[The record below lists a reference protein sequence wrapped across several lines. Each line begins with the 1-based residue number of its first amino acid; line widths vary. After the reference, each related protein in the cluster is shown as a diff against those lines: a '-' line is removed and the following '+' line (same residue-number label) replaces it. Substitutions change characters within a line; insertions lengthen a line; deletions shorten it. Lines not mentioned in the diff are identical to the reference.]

1 MKIIGLNGSPRKD
14 GNSAKLL
21 AEALRGAEEAGAET
35 ESIYLY
41 DKNYKGCRSCFACKR
56 KSPAYG
62 KGCMMKDDL
71 SPILEQML
79 LADAWVFAT
88 PIYLGHM
95 SSSLSALLERLEFS
109 HHNYDA
115 HEKMLPKEYPSL
127 LLYSMNGNTAFMDKM
142 GIESCCKYDAFL
154 MESFF
159 GHSSYLM
166 ANSTLQFDDYSK
178 YHTAGVPVE
187 KKTAYSNEHFP
198 LDLKNAYQR
207 GRKLAQSILSTNI

>member
-79 LADAWVFAT
+79 LADAWVFSS

-115 HEKMLPKEYPSL
+115 HERMLPKEYPSL

-142 GIESCCKYDAFL
+142 GIESSCKYDVFL

>member
-1 MKIIGLNGSPRKD
+1 MKIIGLNGSPRKN

-21 AEALRGAEEAGAET
+21 AEALRGAEEAGADT
-35 ESIYLY
+35 ESVYLY
-41 DKNYKGCRSCFACKR
+41 DKNYKGCRSCFACKS
-56 KSPAYG
+56 KSPVYG

-79 LADAWVFAT
+79 QADAWVFAS

-109 HHNYDA
+109 HNNYDA

-127 LLYSMNGNTAFMDKM
+127 LLYSMNGNSAFMEKM
-142 GIESCCKYDAFL
+142 GIENSCRYDAFL
-154 MESFF
+154 METHF
-159 GHSSYLM
+159 GPASYLM

-187 KKTAYSNEHFP
+187 KKTAYANEHFP
-198 LDLKNAYQR
+198 QDLEKAYEM
-207 GRKLAQSILSTNI
+207 GRNLAQSVVRTNL